1 MTIFFKLISF
11 LFAVVYF
18 SGCATILG
26 GSQSKIKV
34 YNGYPLNAEVYF
46 NNEFK
51 GNTPCEIKINKKEVK
66 ANGGIVTLK
75 SNGFEDQN
83 ITLSKKT
90 RGGFIFLDII
100 FGVVPIIVDAAAG
113 NLSKVN
119 PNKINYNLSPTS
131 AESVIK
137 NQVTKNVSNNNSVES
152 KQAVITTNE
161 TVNTGVN
168 NTSEKQNNSA
178 AQADKNAVN
187 TITTTP
193 TTATKLVKED
203 IASAVVDMS
212 FETKKISTKNT
223 ESADYRRSSLYT
235 IMVQDPSQP
244 YYDVIK
250 NTFNNAPVPD
260 KFNDHNLNVKFL
272 NPDSIIINKN
282 ETAQKPA
289 AEFMKLFKKE
299 LVHNLSG
306 GVIDTTTSKEK
317 DLPEKVNHFLAANDI
332 AKAMVAKWFNR
343 NKNGHFN
350 MDLIADRGQYNASDM
365 DVKVAN
371 SSARGKALLSDAG
384 EELIGNTF
392 ILVSYFKYVSKE
404 EIANKTNKVLSVAGN
419 YLSNVSAGAEVATSV
434 TSAAV
439 TIAGK
444 GYIVKTTSYLYQLNW
459 NDSIAS
465 IFYGDYWVDKSS
477 PDESRI
483 KAFENSKLFNLK
495 YIGSDVA
502 WADLQSSI
510 FTKKSEEDLIS
521 VATVKAVDAVIAKL
535 QRNHEVFRTKTPL
548 YSTDPLTAKIGLKE
562 GVEAGDK
569 FDVLE
574 KNVDDTGRTYYKKL
588 TTIKVD
594 KKQIWDN
601 RYMASEENTNT
612 TIDRTLFDGS
622 SKGLYPGL
630 LIKQSK

>member
-1 MTIFFKLISF
+1 
-11 LFAVVYF
+11 
-18 SGCATILG
+18 
-26 GSQSKIKV
+26 
-34 YNGYPLNAEVYF
+34 
-46 NNEFK
+46 
-51 GNTPCEIKINKKEVK
+51 
-66 ANGGIVTLK
+66 
-75 SNGFEDQN
+75 
-83 ITLSKKT
+83 
-90 RGGFIFLDII
+90 
-100 FGVVPIIVDAAAG
+100 
-113 NLSKVN
+113 
-119 PNKINYNLSPTS
+119 
-131 AESVIK
+131 
-137 NQVTKNVSNNNSVES
+137 
-152 KQAVITTNE
+152 
-161 TVNTGVN
+161 
-168 NTSEKQNNSA
+168 
-178 AQADKNAVN
+178 
-187 TITTTP
+187 
-193 TTATKLVKED
+193 
-203 IASAVVDMS
+203 
-212 FETKKISTKNT
+212 
-223 ESADYRRSSLYT
+223 
-235 IMVQDPSQP
+235 MVQDPSQP

-250 NTFNNAPVPD
+250 NTFNSAPVPD
-260 KFNDHNLNVKFL
+260 KFNDHNLNVRFL

-282 ETAQKPA
+282 ESVQKPA

-350 MDLIADRGQYNASDM
+350 MELIADRGQYNASDM

-404 EIANKTNKVLSVAGN
+404 EIANKTNKVLSVTGN
-419 YLSNVSAGAEVATSV
+419 YLSNVSAAAEVATSV

-444 GYIVKTTSYLYQLNW
+444 GYVVKTTSYLYQLNW

-465 IFYGDYWVDKSS
+465 VFYNDYWVDKNS

-548 YSTDPLTAKIGLKE
+548 YSTEPLAAKIGLKE
-562 GVEAGDK
+562 GLEA
-569 FDVLE
+569 
-574 KNVDDTGRTYYKKL
+574 
-588 TTIKVD
+588 
-594 KKQIWDN
+594 
-601 RYMASEENTNT
+601 
-612 TIDRTLFDGS
+612 
-622 SKGLYPGL
+622 
-630 LIKQSK
+630 

>member
-187 TITTTP
+187 TITTTQ
-193 TTATKLVKED
+193 TTSTKLVKED

-510 FTKKSEEDLIS
+510 FTKTYRIIQS
-521 VATVKAVDAVIAKL
+521 
-535 QRNHEVFRTKTPL
+535 RRTKRF
-548 YSTDPLTAKIGLKE
+548 SI
-562 GVEAGDK
+562 
-569 FDVLE
+569 
-574 KNVDDTGRTYYKKL
+574 
-588 TTIKVD
+588 
-594 KKQIWDN
+594 
-601 RYMASEENTNT
+601 
-612 TIDRTLFDGS
+612 
-622 SKGLYPGL
+622 
-630 LIKQSK
+630 